1 MRCWSRIGRSSS
13 PKSCP
18 VVVSPYSPLTPFTR
32 ANPKTEQEE
41 GNIKYML
48 FSATFPVA
56 VRQLAKTHLS
66 ESHIRIR
73 VGRIGSTH
81 QNIRQDVVWVD
92 PALKKKALMDLLY
105 ARKPAR
111 TIIFVN
117 SKRMADEL
125 DDFLF
130 HNDMPSTSMHAERTQ
145 REREDAMRAFRSGK
159 APILVTT
166 GVTARG
172 IDVRN
177 VAHVINFDLPTME
190 HGGIQEYIHRIGKD
204 ILLLHVL

>member
-1 MRCWSRIGRSSS
+1 MI
-13 PKSCP
+13 
-18 VVVSPYSPLTPFTR
+18 TPFFSTYGHL
-32 ANPKTEQEE
+32 TSVIEQEE
-41 GNIKYML
+41 GNVKYML

-66 ESHIRIR
+66 ENHVRVR

-81 QNIRQDVVWVD
+81 QNITQDVIWVD
-92 PALKKKALMDLLY
+92 HTLKKQALMDLL
-105 ARKPAR
+105 AGLTPAR

-117 SKRMADEL
+117 SKRTADEL

-130 HNDMPSTSMHAERTQ
+130 HANMPSTSMHADRTQ
-145 REREDAMRAFRSGK
+145 REREDSMRAFRAGK

-177 VAHVINFDLPTME
+177 VTHVINYDLPSME
-190 HGGIQEYIHRIGKD
+190 HGGIQEYTHRIGKN
-204 ILLLHVL
+204 